1 MFCSKC
7 GKENLNDARFCV
19 QCGTPLFQTST
30 PQQVQQQPM
39 PAAEL
44 VSTTVRYAGFWRR
57 FVSSICDFIVL
68 YLFLGILYSIRNLPV
83 EWIYFTISIIQWLY
97 FTLLENS
104 KWQATLGK
112 LALRIKVTDQN
123 GNRVSLLRANA
134 RYWSKAPLILM
145 ILIGPLI
152 AALLE
157 ATTWNKPILDVAV
170 GRVILIVVFIV
181 FIGFIMAGFTQKKQ
195 ALHDIIAGTLVVRK

>member
-1 MFCSKC
+1 
-7 GKENLNDARFCV
+7 
-19 QCGTPLFQTST
+19 
-30 PQQVQQQPM
+30 
-39 PAAEL
+39 
-44 VSTTVRYAGFWRR
+44 
-57 FVSSICDFIVL
+57 
-68 YLFLGILYSIRNLPV
+68 
-83 EWIYFTISIIQWLY
+83 
-97 FTLLENS
+97 
-104 KWQATLGK
+104 
-112 LALRIKVTDQN
+112 
-123 GNRVSLLRANA
+123 
-134 RYWSKAPLILM
+134 M